1 MIVTV
6 TPEVEN
12 SLRALAAQK
21 SIDAAALGG
30 SMLEEALREKGLL
43 ANSNGLEHETDKD
56 PHSLSRAIERMRSRT
71 PEEVDAMRER
81 VLKQAS
87 QPLPL
92 PSSQTI
98 FDIIPSLRGN
108 ETEEEVQLALAR
120 LS

>member
-12 SLRALAAQK
+12 SLRELAAQK
-21 SIDAAALGG
+21 SIDAASLGG

-43 ANSNGLEHETDKD
+43 ANSNGSERDADEDSA
-56 PHSLSRAIERMRSRT
+56 SLRRAIAQMRNRT
-71 PEEVDAMRER
+71 PEETLAMRER
-81 VLKQAS
+81 VLKKAP

-92 PSSQTI
+92 PAGKTI

-108 ETEEEVQLALAR
+108 ETEEEVQMALAC